1 MRSSLL
7 CCCFAILAVSA
18 GEVPIVEVDVVDG
31 QRHGDLK
38 VRDADGMIR
47 VRGEY
52 ARGEP
57 VGRVSAYGEDGL
69 LEWRAE
75 YPRTR
80 AEVLAGMERLWI
92 AEPIPL
98 SYERE
103 VVTGPDEFAVAEIPD
118 AQYDQA
124 LRLTNFY
131 RFVAGVPHD
140 VEIDEDYNDACAH
153 GATVLASLGGI
164 SHRPPRPEGMDRDF
178 YRRGY
183 DACSKSNLQGAFLR
197 YLAVM
202 VHFFMWDGDA
212 TNARKVGHRRWVI
225 NPTMK
230 KVGFG
235 AAGQI
240 GLMYAVDKSRLHR
253 WDWVSW
259 PGRGWQPLRLFPAK
273 LPWSIHLNRDRYRV
287 PGENEI
293 EVVVERLDANYR
305 PVEEVG
311 FDFVAVEEGFGTTN
325 IAIVFRPRIDRELLR
340 AARARDPDLD
350 WHGLDAGELRYA
362 VHLSGLRPRR
372 RGIEIDQV
380 DYLVHFFPWEAP
392 GDGERRPGEE
402 GVVAVGEEDRPGEK
416 AGGDGEAEA
425 EAGDDDAPVE
435 LGLGERESLL
445 WQALNR
451 FRADPGADARRLRPP
466 TSHLLPGLGHEVDW
480 ELFLDEVRTL
490 DPAPPLMLH
499 ADLLGAA
506 RAHARYMA
514 ANRELGHDEVAGREG
529 FTGAEPGARSRA
541 AGWKHGAVA
550 ENVTGPTYGIRNAH
564 ASFIV
569 DWGRGPDDG
578 DGGMQEGRG
587 HRRACARPAYTHVGL
602 GVVEHPTDPERL
614 WVCQVFGRSEER
626 VRAAGVVFVDHD
638 RDGLGDASEAIAGAE
653 VVLRDVSARI
663 VARTRTDSLG
673 LWSIRV
679 PAGESPASIGI
690 ERPGEDGAP
699 AQRREMAWNGTGPAW
714 WAAGLPPAADRR
726 RMVAL
731 LEEYEAVAEEGGSAA
746 RRANDRRRLEILFA
760 ARGVDF
766 APQLRARIAA
776 ALGDLDPDEDPR
788 PTMAELLNAY
798 DRGEG
803 RRAGRD
809 AKQQVWRWRDTAAQ
823 VWLNDFQRLCECF
836 ELADDFLEAAH
847 RGGRY
852 RERDRRRLEALRA
865 GLRGLVDPDLG
876 RRARA
881 LDRACAAVRTTIRR
895 E

>member
-1 MRSSLL
+1 VRSSLL

-80 AEVLAGMERLWI
+80 AEVLAGVERLWI

-103 VVTGPDEFAVAEIPD
+103 AVTGPDEFAVAEIPD

-466 TSHLLPGLGHEVDW
+466 TSRLLPGLGHEVDW
-480 ELFLDEVRTL
+480 ELFLGS
-490 DPAPPLMLH
+490 APKRDFDLERFFRWRCYKDYSGGIATDLFIHRITRIMR
-499 ADLLGAA
+499 ACDLLYPRRVVGMGGIWQWPDGRDLPDNFEMICEYPRGMTVYVLGTMSNRVPIDHLVRGY
-506 RAHARYMA
+506 RATLYFTSS
-514 ANRELGHDEVAGREG
+514 GWVAKDKDGKVLEEHRK
-529 FTGAEPGARSRA
+529 TGAES
-541 AGWKHGAVA
+541 
-550 ENVTGPTYGIRNAH
+550 
-564 ASFIV
+564 IV
-569 DWGRGPDDG
+569 LHHTNLHNHLRDG
-578 DGGMQEGRG
+578 EELNCPVMLGM
-587 HRRACARPAYTHVGL
+587 
-602 GVVEHPTDPERL
+602 
-614 WVCQVFGRSEER
+614 
-626 VRAAGVVFVDHD
+626 AGVVAVNMANESWRSGRMMAWDD
-638 RDGLGDASEAIAGAE
+638 KAQKMVPA
-653 VVLRDVSARI
+653 
-663 VARTRTDSLG
+663 DSLPEQNYF
-673 LWSIRV
+673 
-679 PAGESPASIGI
+679 PA
-690 ERPGEDGAP
+690 
-699 AQRREMAWNGTGPAW
+699 
-714 WAAGLPPAADRR
+714 
-726 RMVAL
+726 
-731 LEEYEAVAEEGGSAA
+731 
-746 RRANDRRRLEILFA
+746 
-760 ARGVDF
+760 
-766 APQLRARIAA
+766 
-776 ALGDLDPDEDPR
+776 EDPS
-788 PTMAELLNAY
+788 
-798 DRGEG
+798 
-803 RRAGRD
+803 
-809 AKQQVWRWRDTAAQ
+809 
-823 VWLNDFQRLCECF
+823 RLSDS
-836 ELADDFLEAAH
+836 L
-847 RGGRY
+847 
-852 RERDRRRLEALRA
+852 
-865 GLRGLVDPDLG
+865 
-876 RRARA
+876 
-881 LDRACAAVRTTIRR
+881 
-895 E
+895 